1 MRACINAPI
10 PTSSDIDDAKKYP
23 TAIWIEQNI
32 ALEYK
37 KKEGKYFRGKPIAI
51 EDMAKKLS
59 LQTGEEEEKC
69 QKHIIDL
76 LNWCNQLNLSNGA
89 SILPYK
95 IHQFI
100 PQTGNVYLTIGDQAS
115 RQITVE
121 EKLYCK

>member
-1 MRACINAPI
+1 M
-10 PTSSDIDDAKKYP
+10 AKNSHCK
-23 TAIWIEQNI
+23 
-32 ALEYK
+32 LERK
-37 KKEGKYFRGKPIAI
+37 KK
-51 EDMAKKLS
+51 M
-59 LQTGEEEEKC
+59 

-121 EKLYCK
+121 EKLYCKELSHGDVKSCTTQSYSAVLVVMSFM